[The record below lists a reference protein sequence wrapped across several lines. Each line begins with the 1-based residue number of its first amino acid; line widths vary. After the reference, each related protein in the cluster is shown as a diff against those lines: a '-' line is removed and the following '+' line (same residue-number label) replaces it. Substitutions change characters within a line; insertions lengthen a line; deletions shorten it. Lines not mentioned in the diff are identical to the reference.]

1 MNATAT
7 QSDRQENKPAVAKP
21 KKAKPIRKVYK
32 PFSDDVPFNESLV
45 HQAVVAWLA
54 GARSGAK
61 AQKNRSAVR
70 GGGAK
75 PWRQK
80 GTGRARAGTRSSPLW
95 RGGGRTFAA
104 TPSSHTKKINRKM
117 YRGAMRCLLAEVAR
131 SKRLIIARK
140 IEPAD
145 HRTRTALAL
154 LEELEFSGGLIVVE
168 SYDDYRE
175 FCLGIR
181 NLPGVDIID
190 LRELNPV
197 SLAGSGPILITE
209 GAFKELKERLQ

>member
-7 QSDRQENKPAVAKP
+7 KSDRQEPAVAKP
-21 KKAKPIRKVYK
+21 KKAKPTRKVYK

-54 GARSGAK
+54 GARAGTK
-61 AQKNRSAVR
+61 AQRNRSAVR
-70 GGGAK
+70 GGGVK

-104 TPSSHTKKINRKM
+104 TPRSHAKKINRKM

-131 SKRLIIARK
+131 SKRLTIARK

-145 HRTRTALAL
+145 HRTRTALKL
-154 LEELEFSGGLIVVE
+154 LKEMEFSGGLIVVE

-190 LRELNPV
+190 LRELSPV
-197 SLAGSGPILITE
+197 ALAGSGPILITE
-209 GAFKELKERLQ
+209 GAFKALKERLQ

>member
-1 MNATAT
+1 MNAAAAETP
-7 QSDRQENKPAVAKP
+7 RQENTPAVAKS
-21 KKAKPIRKVYK
+21 KKARPTRKVYK
-32 PFSDDVPFNESLV
+32 PFSGDVPFNESLV

-54 GARSGAK
+54 GARQGSK

-80 GTGRARAGTRSSPLW
+80 GTGRARAGTRSSPIW

-104 TPSSHTKKINRKM
+104 TPRSHAKKINRKM

-131 SKRLIIARK
+131 SRRLTVARR

-145 HRTRTALAL
+145 HRTKTALAL
-154 LEELEFSGGLIVVE
+154 LKELDFHRGLIVVE
-168 SYDDYRE
+168 SCEAYRE

-181 NLPGVDIID
+181 NLRGVEIID
-190 LRELNPV
+190 LREINPV
-197 SLAGSGPILITE
+197 ALAGAGPILITE
-209 GAFKELKERLQ
+209 GAFSELRERLQ

>member
-1 MNATAT
+1 MNATAKRT
-7 QSDRQENKPAVAKP
+7 DRQEPAVAKP
-21 KKAKPIRKVYK
+21 KKAKPARKVYK

-54 GARSGAK
+54 GARRGAK

-104 TPSSHTKKINRKM
+104 APRSHAKKINRKM

-131 SKRLIIARK
+131 SKRLTVARE
-140 IEPAD
+140 IRPAD
-145 HRTRTALAL
+145 HRTRTALKL
-154 LEELEFSGGLIVVE
+154 LGELGFYGGLIVVE

-181 NLPGVDIID
+181 NLPGVDVVD
-190 LRELNPV
+190 LREINPV
-197 SLAGSGPILITE
+197 ALAGSGPILITE

>member
-7 QSDRQENKPAVAKP
+7 RTDRQESKPAVAK
-21 KKAKPIRKVYK
+21 KAKPTRKVYK

-54 GARSGAK
+54 GARRGTK

-104 TPSSHTKKINRKM
+104 TPRSHAKKINRKM

-131 SKRLIIARK
+131 SRRLTIARR
-140 IEPAD
+140 IRPED
-145 HRTRTALAL
+145 HRTKTALRL
-154 LEELEFSGGLIVVE
+154 LGELGFDGGLIVVE

-181 NLPGVDIID
+181 NLPGIEIID

-197 SLAGSGPILITE
+197 ALAGARPILITE
-209 GAFKELKERLQ
+209 GAFRELKERLQ

>member
-1 MNATAT
+1 MNAAAT
-7 QSDRQENKPAVAKP
+7 TPDRQEKTPAVAKP
-21 KKAKPIRKVYK
+21 AKPTRKVYK

-54 GARSGAK
+54 GARRGTK

-104 TPSSHTKKINRKM
+104 TPRSHAKKINRKM

-131 SKRLIIARK
+131 SRRLTIARR
-140 IEPAD
+140 IRPED
-145 HRTRTALAL
+145 HRTKTALRL
-154 LEELEFSGGLIVVE
+154 LGELGFDGGLIVVE

-181 NLPGVDIID
+181 NLPGVEIID

-197 SLAGSGPILITE
+197 ALAGARPILITE
-209 GAFKELKERLQ
+209 GAFRELKERLQ